1 MRPAASPFAPL
12 LDQLSFCH
20 VESEAGHTLAFAD
33 LSAAADRAVRTA
45 FGDAVI
51 TGQRVLVYAE
61 AALLSR
67 IVGLWQAGAVPVVD
81 PPASRAQNPAD
92 AQWDWREHGRIRLAK
107 NAPTVREAG
116 EDRLAII
123 HLSSGSTG
131 APKPAPRSMA
141 SLLAE
146 AHRYISRYGLGPGH
160 RTLVAAP
167 ICHSFGFGAF
177 LGAAVAGGPVSLP
190 VTFHARRLARR
201 LRAGEFDV
209 VVLTVPMARLLVAAV
224 GSDSR
229 PGTAGPRL
237 AIAGAGPVPDGL
249 AAAFERAFGC
259 PLGRNY
265 GCSETGA
272 TFGAATTLDQGT
284 IGRPFDGVEI
294 LAPSVPGETAELV
307 LDLGHAVLAATSPA
321 GPSRIWHTGDRAT
334 RLPDGSIRLH
344 GRLDD
349 RLEID
354 GKTVRA
360 AEIVAAA
367 LAAPGVRDAAA
378 LTATAPWAADRDLLV
393 VACEGAGIDVK
404 RFREAVIATG
414 APPPLVL
421 IFTILPRTA
430 AGKPDRA
437 AIVAALAEWRGTTD
451 ADSAMAAEDAP
462 A

>member
-1 MRPAASPFAPL
+1 MRSAASPFAPL
-12 LDQLSFCH
+12 LAGLSSCR
-20 VESEAGHTLAFAD
+20 VETEAGQTLAFAD
-33 LSAAADRAVRTA
+33 LAAAADRAVRAALGDTA
-45 FGDAVI
+45 V
-51 TGQRVLVYAE
+51 TGQRVLVRTDAT
-61 AALLSR
+61 LLPQ

-81 PPASRAQNPAD
+81 PADARAPIPAG
-92 AQWDWREHGRIRLAK
+92 AQWDWREEVPARLAE
-107 NAPTVREAG
+107 NASPVHDSG

-146 AHRYISRYGLGPGH
+146 AHRYVSRYGLRPGD
-160 RTLVAAP
+160 RALVAAP

-177 LGAAVAGGPVSLP
+177 LGAGVAGGALSLP
-190 VTFHARRLARR
+190 ATFNARRLARR
-201 LRAGEFDV
+201 LGAGDFDV
-209 VVLTVPMARLLVAAV
+209 AVLTVPMARLLVAAV
-224 GSDSR
+224 ETDPR

-237 AIAGAGPVPDGL
+237 AVAGAGPVPDRL

-272 TFGAATTLDQGT
+272 TFGAATALDQGT
-284 IGRPFDGVEI
+284 IGRAFDGVGI

-321 GPSRIWHTGDRAT
+321 GPSRIWHSGDRAT
-334 RLPDGSIRLH
+334 LLVDGSIRLH

-349 RLEID
+349 RLKID
-354 GKTVRA
+354 GKTVHA
-360 AEIVAAA
+360 ADVVAAA
-367 LAAPGVRDAAA
+367 LAVPGVRDAAA
-378 LTATAPWAADRDLLV
+378 LTATAPWSAGRDLLV

-404 RFREAVIATG
+404 HVREAVAATG

-421 IFTILPRTA
+421 TLASLPRTA
-430 AGKPDRA
+430 AGKPHREK
-437 AIVAALAEWRGTTD
+437 ILAALAEWRGRTEPGG
-451 ADSAMAAEDAP
+451 AVAAEGAP
-462 A
+462 T